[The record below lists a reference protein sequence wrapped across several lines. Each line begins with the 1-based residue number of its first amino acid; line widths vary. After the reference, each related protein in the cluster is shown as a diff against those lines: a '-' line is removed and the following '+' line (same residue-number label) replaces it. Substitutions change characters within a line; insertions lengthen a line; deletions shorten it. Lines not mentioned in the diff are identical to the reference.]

1 MKEVSTI
8 CRVAVVY
15 ELATPFCNRCQ
26 YQIRTNVA
34 SCIVLSKSAFSF
46 LRRLITWHCP
56 HLLLC
61 DAAGCGAAAADRRP
75 CSNRSISPARRAHS
89 NKPAAAECGGRMGQ
103 TDGRTDTVPLL
114 YPALHTGRS
123 VIGANKL
130 IKCIPCK
137 IWAVLR

>member
-46 LRRLITWHCP
+46 LGRLITWHCS
-56 HLLLC
+56 HLLLTAGR
-61 DAAGCGAAAADRRP
+61 AAIDRYLLLAGP
-75 CSNRSISPARRAHS
+75 TATNPQQRSAVGEWERR
-89 NKPAAAECGGRMGQ
+89 

-114 YPALHTGRS
+114 HPALHTGRS